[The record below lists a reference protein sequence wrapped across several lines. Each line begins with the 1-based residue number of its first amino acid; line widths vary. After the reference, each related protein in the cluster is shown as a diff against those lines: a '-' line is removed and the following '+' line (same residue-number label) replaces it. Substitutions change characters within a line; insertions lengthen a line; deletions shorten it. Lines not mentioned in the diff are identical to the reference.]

1 MAFLPPR
8 AFRSKNTDMA
18 KPEDPTLG
26 INSWL
31 EDELY
36 HQYQFDRSSVDE
48 GWGHLFQESGQNGGG
63 APSTSNGAAGSY
75 GSATAVAEPPAAET
89 PLGPNVPREEPP
101 ASIPAEKEPPAQT
114 PSQRE
119 PGPSMPAEREPSS
132 PVAPRQEPPQPAPAP
147 QEASAPLSAAV
158 STQTVRSPV
167 KAESKALGAN
177 DQLVPLRGVAARI
190 AENMAASLSIPVATS
205 QRQLPVRVIEENR
218 NVINK
223 RRALQGRGKLS
234 FTHLIAWAIVKSVK
248 TNPSLNHA
256 FAETGGEAFR
266 VVRNQ
271 VNIGL
276 AVDVAGK
283 DGTRSLKVPNIKNAD
298 AMSFAQFVT
307 AYDDIVARART
318 NKLQVS
324 DFEGTTIS
332 LTNPGTVG
340 TLGSIPRLMP
350 GQGAIIATGAIDY
363 PAEFAAASEETRAL
377 LGLSKVLT
385 ITCTYDHR
393 IIQGAESGA
402 FLATLQQL
410 LKGEDGFY
418 EGIFRDLKIPYMPV
432 RWQSDQQITPGRFGT
447 GAAINADVAKE
458 AAVIQLINAYRIRG
472 HLLANINPLG
482 NDPAYHP
489 ELDPSSYGLSIW
501 DLDRPFLAGAVKA
514 PSGAIASYMQPYETL
529 REILDRLRATYCG
542 SIGVE
547 YMHIQAPQ
555 QKQWLQDRMES
566 TTNSWKL
573 DDAVRRRILS
583 RLVQAEEFEHF
594 LQTRFVGQKRYGLE
608 GLESTIV
615 ALDELLER
623 AANDNAHEA
632 VIGMAHRGRLNVL
645 ANVVGKSMTQ
655 VFSEF
660 EGEPD
665 PDSVQGSGD
674 VKYHL
679 GASGI
684 HRSTLGKE
692 ILVSVAFNPSH
703 LEAVDP
709 VVEGLVRPK
718 QDRIGDEKRE
728 RVLPIL
734 VHGDAALIGQG
745 VVAEVLQMSQLDGY
759 TTGGT
764 IHVVTNNQI
773 GFTTN
778 PLDGRSSI
786 YCTDI
791 ALAVQAP
798 IIHVNADDPEA
809 CLRAAQLVYDFRQRF
824 KRDVVIDL
832 IGYRRQGH
840 NEADDPSYTQPVM
853 YRKIKSTPSVSTQYA
868 ERLVREKFIDP
879 EHVESMRA
887 QARNKLNQTYDEAK
901 KHREEFAI
909 EEFAEVP
916 AEEVMQPS
924 PSTAADYNTLVKVV
938 ERCTT
943 LPEDFNLHPK
953 LKSLL
958 DRRREV
964 LRGAPID
971 WGFAETLAFGSL
983 VLEGTPVRLSGEDV
997 SRGTFTQRHLAF
1009 SDYDTGEG
1017 YVPLQH
1023 LDPKQAKFEAVDSLL
1038 SEYAVMGFE
1047 FGYSVADP
1055 LTLVMWEAQFGDF
1068 VNGAQIIIDQ
1078 FVVSAEAK
1086 WNQPSGLVLLL
1097 PHGLEGQGPEHS
1109 SARIER
1115 FLQLCAENNLQ
1126 VCNCTTPAQYFHLL
1140 RRQMHCGAD
1149 RRGLRK
1155 PLIVFTPKSL
1165 LRHAKAASRLEDLT
1179 SGAFQEV
1186 IGDPQYVGQQ
1196 VGRILLCSG
1205 KVYYDLVN
1213 KREELNRSDIAIIRI
1228 EQLYPF
1234 PLQRLTDIL
1243 RRYPDAAELFWV
1255 QEEPENMG
1263 AWYFVEEQMQ
1273 SIINPGGHGRQLRYI
1288 GRPTA
1293 ASPAAGAH
1301 KVHTDQQAALVN
1313 EAFAV
1318 TPSVVR
1324 KARRLVR
1331 KKR

>member
-1 MAFLPPR
+1 MPQG
-8 AFRSKNTDMA
+8 K
-18 KPEDPTLG
+18 DPSLG

-36 HQYQFDRSSVDE
+36 HQYQFDRKSVDE
-48 GWGHLFQESGQNGGG
+48 GWTHLFQENGVKQNGAVAEVFGKN
-63 APSTSNGAAGSY
+63 PTAA
-75 GSATAVAEPPAAET
+75 AVAEPEPATAES
-89 PLGPNVPREEPP
+89 PY
-101 ASIPAEKEPPAQT
+101 
-114 PSQRE
+114 
-119 PGPSMPAEREPSS
+119 GPS
-132 PVAPRQEPPQPAPAP
+132 VPRQEPPVRMPPEREPPTQTPPERDPDPVIPQREPSQPVPPPHDPVPPAPLP
-147 QEASAPLSAAV
+147 QEAK
-158 STQTVRSPV
+158 STQVA
-167 KAESKALGAN
+167 KAAPPTPAKQENKSVGAN
-177 DQLVPLRGVAARI
+177 DQLIPLRGVAARI

-205 QRQLPVRVIEENR
+205 QRQVPFRVVEENR
-218 NVINK
+218 NIINK
-223 RRALQGRGKLS
+223 QRTGQGRSKLS
-234 FTHLIAWAIVKSVK
+234 FTHLIAWAIVKAVK
-248 TNPSLNHA
+248 SNPSLNHA
-256 FAETGGEAFR
+256 FAENGGEIFR
-266 VVRNQ
+266 VVRSQ
-271 VNIGL
+271 INIGL

-283 DGTRSLKVPNIKNAD
+283 DGSRSLKVPNVKNAD
-298 AMSFAQFVT
+298 GMTFAQFVA

-363 PAEFAAASEETRAL
+363 PAEFAASSHETKAL

-393 IIQGAESGA
+393 IIQGAESGT

-410 LKGEDGFY
+410 LMGEDGFY
-418 EGIFRDLKIPYMPV
+418 ESVFRDLRIPYMPV
-432 RWQSDQQITPGRFGT
+432 RWQSDQQITPGQFNA
-447 GAAINADVAKE
+447 GATNTDIAKE
-458 AAVIQLINAYRIRG
+458 AAVIQLINSYRIRG

-489 ELDPSSYGLSIW
+489 ELDPASYGLSIW

-514 PSGAIASYMQPYETL
+514 PSGAIGSYMQPYETL
-529 REILDRLRATYCG
+529 REILDRLRTTYCG
-542 SIGVE
+542 SIGIE
-547 YMHIQAPQ
+547 YMHIQNPQ
-555 QKQWLQDRMES
+555 QKQWLQDRMEG
-566 TTNSWKL
+566 TMNAWKIE
-573 DDAVRRRILS
+573 DPVRRRILS

-594 LQTRFVGQKRYGLE
+594 LQTRFVGQKRFGLE

-615 ALDELLER
+615 ALDEILER
-623 AANDNAHEA
+623 GANENVHEA

-660 EGEPD
+660 EGQPD
-665 PDSVQGSGD
+665 PNTVQGSGD

-684 HRSTLGKE
+684 HHSTQGKE

-734 VHGDAALIGQG
+734 IHGDAAFIGQG

-764 IHVVTNNQI
+764 IHVITNNQI

-791 ALAVQAP
+791 ALSVQAP
-798 IIHVNADDPEA
+798 IFHVNADEPEA
-809 CLRAAQLVYDFRQRF
+809 CLRAAQLAYDFRQRF
-824 KRDVVIDL
+824 KRDVVIDI

-853 YRKIKSTPSVSTQYA
+853 YRKIKNTQTVLTQYA
-868 ERLVREKFIDP
+868 ERLVREKFADQDHID
-879 EHVESMRA
+879 SLRA
-887 QARNKLNQTYDEAK
+887 QVRNRLNETYDESK
-901 KHREEFAI
+901 KNREEFTI

-916 AEEVMQPS
+916 AEALFQPS
-924 PSTAADYNTLVKVV
+924 PSTAADYNTLVQVIEK
-938 ERCTT
+938 CTT
-943 LPEDFNLHPK
+943 LPEEFNLHPK

-983 VLEGTPVRLSGEDV
+983 ALEGTPVRLSGEDV
-997 SRGTFTQRHLAF
+997 TRGTFTQRHLEF
-1009 SDYDTGEG
+1009 SDYETGEP
-1017 YVPLQH
+1017 YCPLKH
-1023 LDPKQAKFEAVDSLL
+1023 LDPKQAKFEAVNSLL
-1038 SEYAVMGFE
+1038 SEFAVMGFE

-1055 LTLVMWEAQFGDF
+1055 LTLVLWEAQFGDF

-1078 FVVSAEAK
+1078 FVVSAESK

-1115 FLQLCAENNLQ
+1115 FLQLCAEDNIQ
-1126 VCNCTTPAQYFHLL
+1126 VCQCTTPAQYFHLL
-1140 RRQMHCGAD
+1140 RRQMHCGSD

-1155 PLIVFTPKSL
+1155 PLVVFTPKFL
-1165 LRHAKAASRLEDLT
+1165 LRYNKATSRLEELT

-1186 IGDPQYVGQQ
+1186 IGDPQYVGSQ
-1196 VGRILLCSG
+1196 VKRILLCSG

-1213 KREELNRSDIAIIRI
+1213 KREELGRSDVAIIRL
-1228 EQLYPF
+1228 EQMYPF
-1234 PLQRLTDIL
+1234 PLQRLVDIL
-1243 RRYPDAAELFWV
+1243 RRYPEVAELFWV

-1263 AWYFVEEQMQ
+1263 AWYFVEEQLQ
-1273 SIINPGGHGRQLRYI
+1273 AIINPGGTGRQLRYV

-1293 ASPAAGAH
+1293 ASPAAGAL
-1301 KVHTDQQAALVN
+1301 KVHNDQQNGLAN
-1313 EAFAV
+1313 EAFAAS
-1318 TPSVVR
+1318 PAVVR